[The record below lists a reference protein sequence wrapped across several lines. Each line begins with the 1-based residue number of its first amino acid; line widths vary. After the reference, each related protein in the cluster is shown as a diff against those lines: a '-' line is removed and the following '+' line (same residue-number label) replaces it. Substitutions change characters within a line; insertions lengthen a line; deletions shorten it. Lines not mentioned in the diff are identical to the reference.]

1 MSEKLFVPDIG
12 DFENVEVI
20 ELLVKEGQEIAE
32 NDPVVTIESD
42 KSSVEI
48 PSTLSGKI
56 ESLKVKV
63 GDKVSKGDLILTI
76 SNSNQKPVSPEI
88 IPKNTEKLIKE
99 AEHALKKTK
108 QQISATEKNNL
119 KKSENIKV
127 IKKGDIDPLETNEW
141 LDSLS
146 AVIEKDGNQR
156 AHYLIKELINKAY
169 MEGANIPYTQNTP
182 YINTIPVNEEKKSNG
197 DQNIERRIRSLIRWN
212 AAAMVVRANK
222 KFPELGGHIGTFAS
236 AATLY
241 DVGMNHFW
249 RAKNNKF
256 GGDLVYFQGHS
267 APGMYARAFLEGRL
281 NEKQLDSFR
290 QEVSPGGLSS
300 YPHPWLM
307 PNFWQ
312 FPTVSMGLGPM
323 LAIYQARYMKYL
335 INRGLIK
342 DEGRKVWA
350 FLGDGEMDEP
360 ESLGAIGLASR
371 EKLDNLIFVINCNLQ
386 RLDGPVRGNGKIIQE
401 LEGIFRG
408 AGWNVIKVIWGTYW
422 DSLLAND
429 KTGHLVKVMNETVD
443 GEYQAMKARDGAY
456 VREKFFGKYPETKE
470 LVSSLSDKDI
480 WRLNRGGH
488 DPHKVFAAYDKATK
502 NIGSPTVI
510 IAKTIKGYGMGKSGE
525 SVNTTHQTK
534 KLDVDDLMYYRDRFD
549 VPLTD
554 QQVKNIEYY
563 KPDKN
568 SLEIKYIKERR
579 VQLGGFIPERTT
591 YAKPIKTP
599 PKDIF
604 DNMKES
610 TGQKEMSTTMALV
623 RMLTNLLRDKNVAQ
637 RLVPI
642 IPDEARTFG
651 MEGFFQKI
659 GIYAHEGQKYE
670 PEDSAQLS
678 SYREEKS
685 GQVLEEGITEAGAM
699 SSWIAAGT
707 SYTNHD
713 IEMIPIYLFYSM
725 FGFQRIGDFAWAGAD
740 SQSRGFL
747 IGATAGRTTLAGEG
761 LQHQDGHSHL
771 MASTIPN
778 CISYDPT
785 FHYEL
790 ATIFRDG
797 LKRMHENKENIFY
810 YITTMNENYPHPAMP
825 KDKAC
830 EEGILKGMYKIKE
843 FNKHKKTKI
852 QFLGSGTILREMIAG
867 AEILQRE
874 YKIDS
879 EIWSVTS
886 FNELRR
892 DGLEIERYNLLNP
905 EKEPK
910 KSYVESCLGKTEGP
924 ILAASDYM
932 RMNSD
937 QIRPYIKKSFYSLG
951 TDGFGRS
958 DTRKNLRKFFEVD
971 KEYVVTYG
979 LSILAKEQL
988 IASKYVQ
995 DAIKKYKIDKNK
1007 PMPTKL

>member
-1 MSEKLFVPDIG
+1 MTEKLLVPDIG

-20 ELLVKEGQEIAE
+20 ELLVKEGQDIKK

-48 PSTLSGKI
+48 PSIFSGKV
-56 ESLKVKV
+56 ESVNVKV
-63 GDKVSKGDLILTI
+63 GDKVSKGDLLINI
-76 SNSNQKPVSPEI
+76 SSNQSLSQKESVPKETENLIQEAESTLRKHQDQNIPQKI
-88 IPKNTEKLIKE
+88 IETEKPKIIQVVKE
-99 AEHALKKTK
+99 
-108 QQISATEKNNL
+108 
-119 KKSENIKV
+119 
-127 IKKGDIDPLETNEW
+127 GDIDPLETSEW
-141 LDSLS
+141 LESLS

-256 GGDLVYFQGHS
+256 GGDLIYFQGHS
-267 APGMYARAFLEGRL
+267 APGMYARAYLEGRL

-290 QEVSPGGLSS
+290 QEVNPGGLSS

-323 LAIYQARYMKYL
+323 LAIYQARFMKYL

-360 ESLGAIGLASR
+360 ESLGAIGLAAR
-371 EKLDNLIFVINCNLQ
+371 EKLDNLIFVVNCNLQ

-408 AGWNVIKVIWGTYW
+408 AGWNVIKVIWGSYW
-422 DSLLAND
+422 DPLLAND
-429 KTGHLVKVMNETVD
+429 KTGHLVKTMNETVD

-456 VREKFFGKYPETKE
+456 VREKFFGKYLETKE

-488 DPHKVFAAYDKATK
+488 DPHKVFAAYDKASK
-502 NIGSPTVI
+502 NVGSPTVV

-534 KLDVDDLMYYRDRFD
+534 KLDIDDLMYYRDRFD

-563 KPDKN
+563 KPDQN
-568 SLEIKYIKERR
+568 SPEIKYINERR
-579 VQLGGFIPERTT
+579 IQLGGFIPERTT
-591 YAKPIKTP
+591 YAKPVKAP

-604 DNMKES
+604 DNMKVS
-610 TGQKEMSTTMALV
+610 TGEKEMSTTMALV
-623 RMLTNLLRDKNVAQ
+623 RMLTNLLRDKNVAP

-678 SYREEKS
+678 SYKEEKS
-685 GQVLEEGITEAGAM
+685 GQVLEEGINEAGAM

-707 SYTNHD
+707 SYTNND
-713 IEMIPIYLFYSM
+713 IEMIPIYLF
-725 FGFQRIGDFAWAGAD
+725 
-740 SQSRGFL
+740 
-747 IGATAGRTTLAGEG
+747 
-761 LQHQDGHSHL
+761 
-771 MASTIPN
+771 
-778 CISYDPT
+778 
-785 FHYEL
+785 
-790 ATIFRDG
+790 
-797 LKRMHENKENIFY
+797 
-810 YITTMNENYPHPAMP
+810 
-825 KDKAC
+825 
-830 EEGILKGMYKIKE
+830 
-843 FNKHKKTKI
+843 
-852 QFLGSGTILREMIAG
+852 
-867 AEILQRE
+867 
-874 YKIDS
+874 
-879 EIWSVTS
+879 
-886 FNELRR
+886 
-892 DGLEIERYNLLNP
+892 
-905 EKEPK
+905 
-910 KSYVESCLGKTEGP
+910 
-924 ILAASDYM
+924 
-932 RMNSD
+932 
-937 QIRPYIKKSFYSLG
+937 
-951 TDGFGRS
+951 
-958 DTRKNLRKFFEVD
+958 
-971 KEYVVTYG
+971 
-979 LSILAKEQL
+979 
-988 IASKYVQ
+988 
-995 DAIKKYKIDKNK
+995 
-1007 PMPTKL
+1007 